1 VSAVR
6 MLAEASIRRIES
18 LLDREPPG
26 AGKKIPTHRPTR
38 DTTLEADALGQMQRR
53 TGHLCHRGTVQVC
66 PFLPGDRRA
75 HRFPGE
81 VGACSSPGGT
91 ATTLLR
97 EATAD
102 PCRGDLRQA
111 TGRGKL
117 LHQSWDLGWRQYRA

>member
-18 LLDREPPG
+18 LPG

-38 DTTLEADALGQMQRR
+38 ATTLEEDALGRTQRR
-53 TGHLCHRGTVQVC
+53 TGPPCRRGTVQAC
-66 PFLPGDRRA
+66 PCLPGDCRA
-75 HRFPGE
+75 YRFPGE
-81 VGACSSPGGT
+81 ARACSSPGET